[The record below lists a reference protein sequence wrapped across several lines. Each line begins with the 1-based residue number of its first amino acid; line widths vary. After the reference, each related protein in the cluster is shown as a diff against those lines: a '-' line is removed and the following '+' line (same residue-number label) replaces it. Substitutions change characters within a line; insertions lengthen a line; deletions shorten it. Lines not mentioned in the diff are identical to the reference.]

1 MKADHPITIDRA
13 RSKAAAG
20 GDWQNIDSVG
30 KGRVQILPAGGDSMT
45 QAVAVMTE
53 LQRLFAQAPDRDW
66 GGTAV
71 IAREWKYLEPVRSY
85 CELNHIPV
93 QMADEEAPHFW
104 RLRETQTLVEWL
116 RAQKIRLVDTGAIG
130 RWLDRQSAGPWW
142 SLLREAVTEYG
153 LETGGAELPVGHF
166 IEWLAEWG
174 REVRRRQTGLMLL
187 TAHRAKG
194 LEFNHVAVLDGGW
207 DRVGQNEDRDAPR
220 RLYYVAMTRAR
231 KTLTLAR
238 FNGAHAP
245 LDVLP
250 DSASVLRRATTLLPT
265 PQPELAR
272 HYARLSLRDVDLGFS
287 GRRAPDHAVHQA
299 IAALTPGDTLRLHR
313 EHEHWTLVD
322 SRGNTVGWLARAY
335 APPAGTTCIAA
346 SVAAIII
353 REREDSEPEY
363 HERLRSE
370 RWEVVVPDLVF
381 APGP

>member
-1 MKADHPITIDRA
+1 MKAGIRSASRA

-20 GDWQNIDSVG
+20 GDWQGIDAVG
-30 KGRVQILPAGGDSMT
+30 KGRVQVLPAGGDSIT
-45 QAVAVMTE
+45 QAAAVMIE
-53 LQRLFAQAPDRDW
+53 LQRLFAQTPKQDW
-66 GGTAV
+66 SSTAV

-93 QMADEEAPHFW
+93 QMADEEAPNFW
-104 RLRETQTLVEWL
+104 RRRETQVLFEWL
-116 RAQKIRLVDTGAIG
+116 RADKMKLVDTGAIE

-142 SLLREAVTEYG
+142 SLLREAVAEYT

-187 TAHRAKG
+187 TAPRAKG
-194 LEFNHVAVLDGGW
+194 LEFNHVLVLDGGW

-231 KTLTLAR
+231 KTLALAR
-238 FNGAHAP
+238 FNGAHAL
-245 LDVLP
+245 LDALL
-250 DSASVLRRATTLLPT
+250 DSASVLRRAGTLLPI
-265 PQPELAR
+265 PPPELAR
-272 HYARLSLRDVDLGFS
+272 QYARLSLRDVDLGFA
-287 GRRAPDHAVHQA
+287 GRRAPGHAVHQA
-299 IAALTPGDTLRLHR
+299 IAALSPGDTLRLQR
-313 EHEHWTLVD
+313 EHEHWALVD
-322 SRGNTVGWLARAY
+322 SNGTTVGWLARAY
-335 APPAGTTCIAA
+335 VPPTGMNCIVA
-346 SVAAIII
+346 SVAAIIM

-363 HERLRSE
+363 HDRLRCE